1 MENDKICITR
11 KVSKIFDAHT
21 FFKQIHN
28 INNENIQIYFNNS
41 FIYGYGNIYDVLLY
55 DSKTCYKDII
65 VAFEF
70 ISKAKFSDEYGSIKE
85 YTYKKYENIIDEFI
99 DYKFDITTFR
109 TFLINSLIPENYNES
124 YALFA
129 FNDPKTGNIVEYKIY
144 ISKDDK
150 PIKINVTNGFYLIG

>member
-11 KVSKIFDAHT
+11 KVSKIFAPHT

-41 FIYGYGNIYDVLLY
+41 SIYKNIYDVLLY
-55 DSKTCYKDII
+55 NSKTCYEDII
-65 VAFEF
+65 VAFKF
-70 ISKAKFSDEYGSIKE
+70 ISDAEFSYEYGSIKE

-109 TFLINSLIPENYNES
+109 TFLINSLISENYNES
-124 YALFA
+124 YALIE

-150 PIKINVTNGFYLIG
+150 PIKINVSNGFYSIG